1 MTLSAPLT
9 RARTVPADDGLVAAI
24 DRVTGTRPIGG
35 NLLQHHPDSPRAL
48 DAMLELIA
56 HAERWIHFENYII
69 RDDATGRRFADALAE
84 RARAGVRVRVAY
96 DALGSF
102 GTSRRFWRALRAAG
116 VEVRVFHPLLSPHLL
131 DAIARDHRKLLV
143 VDGARAM
150 LGGLCIGDEW
160 AGDPARGRLAWR
172 DTMIAVC
179 GPGAAAAD
187 RAFARVWEQAP
198 GGGDAGTPLPA
209 DELEAD
215 PAECGG
221 SMVRIVAGAPGR
233 ARVYRAVQLLAA
245 AARERLWI
253 TDAYLIAPPPLYAA
267 LLDAARSGVDVR
279 LLVPGTSDLP
289 VMRNFTRGGYRD
301 LLRAGARIFEWQ
313 GPMLHAKT
321 LLVDQRWARVGSS
334 NLNVSSLLG
343 NYELD
348 LLAECEELTA
358 ALAHQFLRDLGRSSE
373 IVARPRRRFLPARLV
388 RAPNPPGAPVAAER
402 PHKRSGY
409 ELGAVT
415 VVALRRVAGGVRRT
429 LAATAAFAFL
439 TLGGLLLAFP
449 RVMSILLAAGA
460 FVVALGLGVYAA
472 GRRRSQ
478 DADDAA

>member
-9 RARTVPADDGLVAAI
+9 RARAVPADDGLAAAI

-35 NLLQHHPDSPRAL
+35 NLLQHYADSPRAL
-48 DAMLELIA
+48 DAMLDLIA

-69 RDDATGRRFADALAE
+69 RDDATGRCFADALAA

-102 GTSRRFWRALRAAG
+102 GTARRFWRGLRAAG
-116 VEVRVFHPLLSPHLL
+116 VEVRAFHPLLSPHVV

-143 VDGARAM
+143 VDGARAI
-150 LGGLCIGDEW
+150 LGGLCIGNEW
-160 AGDPARGRLAWR
+160 AGDPGRGRLAWR

-179 GPGAAAAD
+179 GPAAAAAD
-187 RAFARVWEQAP
+187 RAFSKGWEQAP
-198 GGGDAGTPLPA
+198 GGGGRGTPLPA

-215 PAECGG
+215 PAECG
-221 SMVRIVAGAPGR
+221 SSTVRIVAGAPGR

-245 AARERLWI
+245 A
-253 TDAYLIAPPPLYAA
+253 
-267 LLDAARSGVDVR
+267 LLDAARAGVDVR

-289 VMRNFTRGGYRD
+289 VMRDFTRGGYRQ

-321 LLVDQRWARVGSS
+321 LLADQRWARVGSS

-358 ALAHQFLRDLGRSSE
+358 ALAHQFLRDLGRSNE
-373 IVARPRRRFLPARLV
+373 VVARPRRRFLPSRLV
-388 RAPNPPGAPVAAER
+388 RAPTPAGAPVAAEQ

-429 LAATAAFAFL
+429 LAATAAFVFL
-439 TLGGLLLAFP
+439 ALGGLLLAFP
-449 RVMSILLAAGA
+449 RLMS
-460 FVVALGLGVYAA
+460 
-472 GRRRSQ
+472 
-478 DADDAA
+478 